1 MTVERYG
8 MRGALRGKPATTSVS
23 AAAIGRI
30 APVWTACSTS
40 RRLQVIS
47 RSARRRSSAATA
59 SIDPATTVVRG
70 ALRAAIVTPGASI
83 ASISRG
89 DSATTVIAPGGS
101 EAMRR
106 ARAAAS
112 ARASSGANTPAATAA
127 ASSPRL
133 WPRTIEGTT
142 PSEAQSAWSASSS
155 ASARSAGC
163 ATIVVESGDRSRS
176 AARPI

>member
-155 ASARSAGC
+155 ARSAGC